1 VPGPRFPKGGIK
13 LSQSSKNNNGNH
25 KRRKKRLKP
34 LRLIIF
40 IAILV
45 LLTTAGAAMGLVAVS
60 VKDLPPLDDAK
71 LVPATATQ
79 IYDQDEKLVTQI
91 GLENRVE
98 VSVSS
103 LPEHVKEAFLAA
115 EDHLFYDHHG
125 IRIKAIFRAAFNDAL
140 HFIGIERVFQGGSTI
155 TQQLVKMSFLTP
167 EQTIKRKIQ
176 EALLSFQLE
185 RRYSKDEI
193 LGMYLNRIYLGE
205 GAYGVQAAAQVY
217 FGKDAGELTINESAV
232 LAGITNSP
240 SNYSPYVNMEAAMTR
255 RNQVLQDMQTYGF
268 IDEPTYQ
275 QVKAEVIP
283 LRQSEN
289 APSRYPYP
297 YFVDYITDRLLA
309 SFGEDAVFT
318 GGLKV
323 YTTMDPKIQS
333 YVEAALDKPDNF
345 PASTKNEAGLLQPQ
359 GSMVVLDPRDG
370 SIRAL
375 VGGREHTQ
383 MRALNRAT
391 MSPRQPGSSIKPL
404 LAYAPAIE
412 FAGMGPAS
420 IIDDAPIKFP
430 AYSNYAPKNDSGGFK
445 GLITM
450 RAALTSSVNIAAVK
464 LLMEHVTMPE
474 AIKFASRM
482 DLNFQALGPAM
493 ALGSQEVTP
502 LQLAAAYAAFPN
514 QGIYNTPHAIVKVED
529 REGNIIYEADP
540 SPRRAM
546 KETTAYL
553 TTSMLQSVV
562 QSGTGTNARLAD
574 RPVAGKTGTTD
585 EGKDIWFA
593 GYTPDLVGVVWIGYD
608 QPTRMSRSYGGTFPA
623 KIWREVMTQAHKDKP
638 VQNFVRPAGIVSATV
653 DKKSGLL
660 PGPNTPPEHL
670 VTDLFAA
677 GTVPSETDN
686 VHVLAEVCATTGQ
699 LPNEYCPDR
708 ITRVMLKLPYSVPE
722 NVADFDQRLPT
733 EICDVHSAESAFFP
747 GNNGFPWPDPNY
759 NPGDSDD
766 SDDNNNDPNR
776 NDKPGNGN
784 RR

>member
-1 VPGPRFPKGGIK
+1 MPR
-13 LSQSSKNNNGNH
+13 SSKNNNGTH

-34 LRLIIF
+34 IRLLIF

-60 VKDLPPLDDAK
+60 IKDLPPLDDTK

-79 IYDQDEKLVTQI
+79 IYDGDEKLVTQI
-91 GLENRVE
+91 GLENRVA
-98 VSVSS
+98 VPVNS
-103 LPEHVKEAFLAA
+103 LPDHVKEAFLAA
-115 EDHLFYDHHG
+115 EDHLFYEHHG
-125 IRIKAIFRAAFNDAL
+125 IRISAILRAAFNDAL
-140 HFIGIERVFQGGSTI
+140 HLAGVDRVFSGGSTI
-155 TQQLVKMSFLTP
+155 TQQLVKLSFLTM
-167 EQTIKRKIQ
+167 EKSLKRKIQ
-176 EALLSFQLE
+176 EAALSFQLE

-217 FGKDAGELTINESAV
+217 FGKDADELSVNEAAV
-232 LAGITNSP
+232 LAGINNSP
-240 SNYSPYVNMEAAMTR
+240 NNYSPYVNMEAALTR

-268 IDEPTYQ
+268 IDRQTYQ
-275 QVKAEVIP
+275 EAK
-283 LRQSEN
+283 SEEISLDRGETSQ
-289 APSRYPYP
+289 SRYPYP

-309 SFGEDAVFT
+309 SFGEDAVFK

-323 YTTMDPKIQS
+323 YTTMDPKIQG
-333 YVEAALDKPDNF
+333 YVEAALSNSENF
-345 PASTKNEAGLLQPQ
+345 PASNQNEEGLLQPQ

-391 MSPRQPGSSIKPL
+391 MSPRQPGSSIKPIL
-404 LAYAPAIE
+404 DYAPAIE

-420 IIDDAPIKFP
+420 IIDDVPIKYP
-430 AYSNYAPKNDSGGFK
+430 EYGNYAPKNDSGGFK

-514 QGIYNTPHAIVKVED
+514 QGIFNTPHAIVRVED

-553 TTSMLQSVV
+553 MTSMLQSVV

-574 RPVAGKTGTTD
+574 RPAAGKTGTTD

-593 GYTPDLVGVVWIGYD
+593 GYTKNLVGVVWIGYD

-623 KIWREVMTQAHKDKP
+623 KIWREVMTQAHKDQP

-653 DKKSGLL
+653 DSKSGLL

-677 GTVPSETDN
+677 DTVPTETDN

-733 EICDVHSAESAFFP
+733 EICDLHSADSGFFP
-747 GNNGFPWPDPNY
+747 VPGDDGFPWPDPDY
-759 NPGDSDD
+759 NPDD
-766 SDDNNNDPNR
+766 PDNDIIDPNR
-776 NDKPGNGN
+776 NDKPGNGK

>member
-1 VPGPRFPKGGIK
+1 MP
-13 LSQSSKNNNGNH
+13 QNNKNNTGTP

-34 LRLIIF
+34 LRLLIF
-40 IAILV
+40 IVFLI
-45 LLTTAGAAMGLVAVS
+45 LLTTAGTAMGLVAVS
-60 VKDLPPLDDAK
+60 IKDLPPLDDTK
-71 LVPATATQ
+71 LIPATATQ
-79 IYDQDEKLVTQI
+79 IYDRDEKLVTQI

-98 VSVSS
+98 VSVNS

-115 EDHLFYDHHG
+115 EDHFFYEHHG
-125 IRIKAIFRAAFNDAL
+125 IRIKAILRAALNDAL
-140 HFIGIERVFQGGSTI
+140 HLVGMDRSFQGGSTI
-155 TQQLVKMSFLTP
+155 TQQLVKLSFLTP
-167 EQTIKRKIQ
+167 EKSIKRKIQ

-217 FGKDAGELTINESAV
+217 FGKDAGELTVNESAV

-255 RNQVLQDMQTYGF
+255 RNQVLQDMKTYGF
-268 IDEPTYQ
+268 IDEQTYQ
-275 QVKAEVIP
+275 QVKAEAIQ
-283 LRQSEN
+283 LRQGEN
-289 APSRYPYP
+289 THTTYPYP
-297 YFVDYITDRLLA
+297 YFVDYLTDRLLA
-309 SFGEDAVFT
+309 SFGEEAVFT

-323 YTTMDPKIQS
+323 FTTMDPKIQG
-333 YVEAALDKPDNF
+333 YVEAALANPENF
-345 PASTKNEAGLLQPQ
+345 PASNKNEAGLLQPQ
-359 GSMVVLDPRDG
+359 GSMVVLDPGDG

-383 MRALNRAT
+383 KRALNRAT
-391 MSPRQPGSSIKPL
+391 MSPRQPGSSIKPI

-412 FAGMGPAS
+412 FKGMGPAS
-420 IIDDAPIKFP
+420 IIDDAPIKYP
-430 AYSNYAPKNDSGGFK
+430 AYGNYAPKNSSGDFK

-464 LLMEHVTMPE
+464 ILMEHVTMPE

-514 QGIYNTPHAIVKVED
+514 RGIFNPPYAIVRVED
-529 REGNIIYEADP
+529 REGNTIYEADP

-553 TTSMLQSVV
+553 TTSMLETAVK
-562 QSGTGTNARLAD
+562 SGTGTNARLAD
-574 RPVAGKTGTTD
+574 RPAAGKTGTTD

-593 GYTPDLVGVVWIGYD
+593 GYTRDLVGVVWIGYD
-608 QPTRMSRSYGGTFPA
+608 QPTRMPRDYGGTYPA
-623 KIWREVMTQAHKDKP
+623 KIWREVMTRAHKDQP

-653 DKKSGLL
+653 DSKSGLL

-708 ITRVMLKLPYSVPE
+708 ITRVMLKLPYSVSE
-722 NVADFDQRLPT
+722 NVADYDQRLPT
-733 EICDVHSAESAFFP
+733 EICDVHSAGSGFFP
-747 GNNGFPWPDPNY
+747 GDNGFPWPDPNY
-759 NPGDSDD
+759 NPGDQ
-766 SDDNNNDPNR
+766 DNGIIDPNR